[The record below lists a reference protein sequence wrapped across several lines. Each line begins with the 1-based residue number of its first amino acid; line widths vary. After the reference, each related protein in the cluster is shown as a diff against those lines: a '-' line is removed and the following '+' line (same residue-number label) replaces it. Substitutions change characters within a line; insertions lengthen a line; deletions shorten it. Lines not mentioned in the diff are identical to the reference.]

1 LGGDALVLDWTF
13 GEGNLLVSVMTTT
26 SPKGRRLTLKRR
38 RQLAGFV
45 FTIPAIALVIGF
57 IGVPIGQAIYYS
69 FTQWDGIT
77 STWIGPS
84 TWTQAFHNSNLWTAL
99 ENNAKLLLAVPF
111 ALAIPLA
118 IAVLLHQ
125 RVAGWKIFRSI
136 YFLPTAISWVVLGL
150 VAERFFAFQG
160 TLNSIIHFFGFSHT
174 NTNMLGYTS
183 TAIWALGITFVFT
196 MIGTNTMLFLTGLA
210 TLDQSLEEAARIDG
224 ASRWRIFR
232 SITLPHLRRFIQLAF
247 VMTVIAL
254 FSALFSLIFVMTGG
268 GPGYSTTTME
278 FLVYQ
283 TGFSEGDFG
292 TAALYG
298 IILFVITAIV
308 GIVQLRL
315 IGSEE

>member
-1 LGGDALVLDWTF
+1 
-13 GEGNLLVSVMTTT
+13 M
-26 SPKGRRLTLKRR
+26 
-38 RQLAGFV
+38 
-45 FTIPAIALVIGF
+45 FTIPALALVIGF

-118 IAVLLHQ
+118 IAVLLQSTRRRLEDLPLDLFLAHRHLVGRARFSCRTILRLPRHAQ
-125 RVAGWKIFRSI
+125 LHHPLLRV
-136 YFLPTAISWVVLGL
+136 LP
-150 VAERFFAFQG
+150 
-160 TLNSIIHFFGFSHT
+160 HH
-174 NTNMLGYTS
+174 TNMLGYTS

-210 TLDQSLEEAARIDG
+210 TLDLSLEEAARIDG

-315 IGSEE
+315 IGSDE

>member
-1 LGGDALVLDWTF
+1 MDDLVTAVLDTP
-13 GEGNLLVSVMTTT
+13 VASPPRVMRA
-26 SPKGRRLTLKRR
+26 RRMTLRRR
-38 RQLAGFV
+38 RQWAGFF
-45 FTIPAIALVIGF
+45 FTLPAIALVVGF
-57 IGVPIGQAIYYS
+57 IGIPIGQAVYYS
-69 FTQWDGIT
+69 FTSWNGVV
-77 STWIGPS
+77 STWIGTS

-99 ENNAKLLLAVPF
+99 ENNAKLLIAVPF
-111 ALAIPLA
+111 ALALPLC

-125 RVAGWKIFRSI
+125 RVAGWRIFRSI

-174 NTNMLGYTS
+174 NSNLLGYES
-183 TAIWALGITFVFT
+183 TALTALGITFIFT

-210 TLDQSLEEAARIDG
+210 TLDPSLEEAARIDG
-224 ASRWRIFR
+224 AGRWRIFY
-232 SITLPHLRRFIQLAF
+232 SITLPHLARFIQLAF

-283 TGFSEGDFG
+283 TGFQQSAFG

-308 GIVQLRL
+308 GIIQLRL
-315 IGSEE
+315 IGSNE

>member
-1 LGGDALVLDWTF
+1 M
-13 GEGNLLVSVMTTT
+13 SVITTKPHHVMREPRMTL
-26 SPKGRRLTLKRR
+26 RRR
-38 RQLAGFV
+38 RQFAGFL
-45 FTIPAIALVIGF
+45 FALPAIALVIGF

-69 FTQWDGIT
+69 FTSWNGLT

-84 TWTQAFHNSNLWTAL
+84 TWSQAFHNSDLWTAL
-99 ENNAKLLLAVPF
+99 QNNALLLLSVPF
-111 ALAIPLA
+111 ALGLPLL

-136 YFLPTAISWVVLGL
+136 YFMPTAISWVVLGL
-150 VAERFFAFQG
+150 VAERFFAYQG
-160 TLNSIIHFFGFSHT
+160 TLNSIIHGLGLSHVT
-174 NTNMLGYTS
+174 TNMLGYES
-183 TAIWALGITFVFT
+183 TALSALGITFVFT

-210 TLDQSLEEAARIDG
+210 TLDPTLEEAARIDG
-224 ASRWRIFR
+224 AGSWRIFR
-232 SITLPHLRRFIQLAF
+232 SITLPHLSRFIQLAF

-268 GPGYSTTTME
+268 GPGYATTTME
-278 FLVYQ
+278 FLIYQ
-283 TGFSEGDFG
+283 TGFNQGDFG

-298 IILFVITAIV
+298 LILFVLTAIV